1 MPDRPIAN
9 AMASAIASA
18 IANALANAMANRWR
32 CDSTS
37 TGTSTGYISTAAAA
51 QSMVKFVFNQTSVT
65 CASRLI
71 GRTR

>member
-1 MPDRPIAN
+1 MPQTRSDSHVTVTRDNHRDVTRDQRSPVPSRPVP
-9 AMASAIASA
+9 
-18 IANALANAMANRWR
+18 
-32 CDSTS
+32 TP
-37 TGTSTGYISTAAAA
+37 ISTAAAA